1 MNLKQISEG
10 IIDELYVRYSIRR
23 FFPSEKRTFLLTL
36 NISFAMKPILKTV
49 IWLTVFGIAM
59 GFLETAV
66 VVYIRELYYPTGF
79 KFPVVVIPDVIIITE
94 LGREL
99 ATIVMIFAIGYIA
112 GKNFAQRFVFFL
124 YVFAIWDIF
133 YYVFLKVL
141 LDWPSTIFDWDVL
154 FLIPVPWVG
163 PVLAPCIIS
172 FVMIAYTA
180 MVVNLSIKDI
190 KVVFRK
196 TDWLIMIAA
205 CIILIASFTEQYFQI
220 VTFSGAVTDAV
231 HMMEK
236 IRDFIPKS
244 FDWGLFSVGIA
255 VLVGDL
261 VIISKRNM
269 KIIKTS

>member
-1 MNLKQISEG
+1 MVYNSISRFA
-10 IIDELYVRYSIRR
+10 DELYVRYSIWCLFPPENRKT
-23 FFPSEKRTFLLTL
+23 FFLTL
-36 NISFAMKPILKTV
+36 NISKTMKPILKTV

-79 KFPVVVIPDVIIITE
+79 KFPVVSIRDVIIITE

-99 ATIVMIFAIGYIA
+99 ATIIMILAIGYIA

-141 LDWPSTIFDWDVL
+141 LDWPATIFDWDVL

-172 FVMIAYTA
+172 LVMIAYTG
-180 MVVNLSIKDI
+180 MVVRLSIKDI

-196 TDWLIMIAA
+196 VDWLLMIAA
-205 CIILIASFTEQYFQI
+205 SVILITSFTEQYFRL
-220 VTFSGAVTDAV
+220 VTLSGVVTDAV
-231 HMMEK
+231 NMMEK
-236 IRDFIPKS
+236 IRDYIPKS
-244 FDWGLFSVGIA
+244 FNWYLFFVGIA
-255 VLVGDL
+255 VLVADI
-261 VIISKRNM
+261 VMIFRRVKER
-269 KIIKTS
+269 